1 MISFVASL
9 LFLNTLVDC
18 LPIASKTSQE
28 DLWAQDAI
36 LDRLGRS
43 GRNAIKDKERRWES
57 GVIPYSFS
65 SSFGSEGRKVVE
77 EAMKEFESKTC
88 LRFKPRSSDRDYI
101 HIYSGSGCNS
111 QVGRGGRMQSL
122 SLGPGCL
129 YKGIAMHELMHA
141 AGFWHEQTR
150 ADRDDYVEVHLEN
163 VINGYEFAFDKY
175 GLDKIDHLGAEY
187 DTCSVMHYP
196 EKAFSKNGKKTIE
209 SKSPETDE
217 CTIGQRAGFSDTDIR
232 KINTLYQCE
241 GFPQV
246 DKA

>member
-111 QVGRGGRMQSL
+111 QVGRVGRMQSL
-122 SLGPGCL
+122 SLG
-129 YKGIAMHELMHA
+129 
-141 AGFWHEQTR
+141 
-150 ADRDDYVEVHLEN
+150 
-163 VINGYEFAFDKY
+163 
-175 GLDKIDHLGAEY
+175 
-187 DTCSVMHYP
+187 
-196 EKAFSKNGKKTIE
+196 
-209 SKSPETDE
+209 
-217 CTIGQRAGFSDTDIR
+217 
-232 KINTLYQCE
+232 
-241 GFPQV
+241 
-246 DKA
+246 